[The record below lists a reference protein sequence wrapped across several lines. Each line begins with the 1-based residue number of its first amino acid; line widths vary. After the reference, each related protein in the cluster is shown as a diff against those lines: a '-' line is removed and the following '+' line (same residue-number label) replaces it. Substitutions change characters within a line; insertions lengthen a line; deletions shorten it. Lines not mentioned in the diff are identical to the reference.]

1 MLFWVRKGKE
11 GKCCCTSWENDRKP
25 SPEVLPSLRD
35 KPRELLCLLSAP
47 HSTTKQQTAFA
58 VPPPPPLARGCY
70 HPTSSTSTAS
80 SHLAGRMRT
89 RGLLTHP
96 FGLQSFDCRP
106 VTGHLLLSSQVHAIS
121 SDKPALASSTD
132 LHLLLHFSVHLE
144 GHFFQELFSSCP
156 IIHEVLCCILTELQL
171 LGRESVWDS
180 IRYCV
185 GVYLVSHTCWGLCL
199 RFHMLLC
206 RCVVSHTRWGL
217 CLSFY
222 MLQSQLCIAFA
233 FLCASFAHRGKVCIL
248 YNLPVCTML
257 LNTGKETATEIIFWL
272 FSQPNASK

>member
-1 MLFWVRKGKE
+1 MLFWVRKGKK

-58 VPPPPPLARGCY
+58 VPPLPPLARGCY

-80 SHLAGRMRT
+80 SHLAGRTRT

-96 FGLQSFDCRP
+96 FGLQSLHCRP
-106 VTGHLLLSSQVHAIS
+106 VTGHLLSSQVHAIS
-121 SDKPALASSTD
+121 SDKPALASSTE
-132 LHLLLHFSVHLE
+132 LHLLLHFSVHLK
-144 GHFFQELFSSCP
+144 GHFFQEPFSSCP
-156 IIHEVLCCILTELQL
+156 VIHEVLCCILTELQL
-171 LGRESVWDS
+171 LGRGSEIPYVTVSVCTYWVTPAGVCVWDS
-180 IRYCV
+180 VCCCV
-185 GVYLVSHTCWGLCL
+185 GVYLLSHSCWGL
-199 RFHMLLC
+199 
-206 RCVVSHTRWGL
+206 S
-217 CLSFY
+217 LSFY

-233 FLCASFAHRGKVCIL
+233 FLCASLAHRGKVWIL
-248 YNLPVCTML
+248 YNLPVCIML